1 VRADSDPTVRTA
13 RMTAKRSPYAAE
25 KAKPDG
31 SDGDTTPGTGKP
43 EPDEP
48 GADGSPLRVHIS
60 DLAVKLTGSDGGT
73 NA

>member
-1 VRADSDPTVRTA
+1 
-13 RMTAKRSPYAAE
+13 MTAKRSPYAAE

-31 SDGDTTPGTGKP
+31 NNSGNRKA
-43 EPDEP
+43 EPDEL

-73 NA
+73 KA